1 MLGYLLA
8 RSGVD
13 VVVLE
18 KHGDF
23 LRDFRGDTI
32 HPSTLD
38 ILDQLGLADDFLA
51 LGPNLTRV
59 LRGQTPL
66 GSVALDFRR
75 LPTRFRYVAFIPQWD
90 FLEFLTEKGAQLP
103 DFHLRMN
110 SEAFDLILEEG
121 QVRGVRVCEP
131 GGELE
136 VRAPLTVAAD
146 GRGSVLRE
154 RAGLPLVVT
163 SPPVDV
169 LWFRLSRRPED
180 PEATLG
186 QVGSGGVM
194 VLLNRG
200 SYWQTAYTIPKGSF
214 QVLRASGLEALREAV
229 ATRAPELG
237 DRVGELTSWDQVKLL
252 TVQADRLTRWY
263 RAGLLC
269 IGDAAHAMS
278 PVGGVGINFAI
289 QDAVEAANRLAGPL
303 LAGQV
308 GTGELASVQRRRAWQ
323 VRAMQFM
330 QAQALKGALR
340 LAAPSGQTAPR
351 LAPLVLAAVT
361 RLPWVRDLPAR
372 LVGLGFRRV
381 RVRLPAAGAAL
392 SPARKAAPG
401 GASALRAGAGSPGRT
416 SPAPASPRPPAA
428 PRGR

>member
-1 MLGYLLA
+1 MLGLLLA

-18 KHGDF
+18 KHRDF

-32 HPSTLD
+32 HPSTLE
-38 ILDQLGLADDFLA
+38 ILDQLGLAEDFLA
-51 LGPNLTRV
+51 LRPNLTQV

-66 GSVALDFRR
+66 GPLAIDFRR
-75 LPTRFRYVAFIPQWD
+75 LPTRFRYVAFIPQSD
-90 FLEFLTEKGAQLP
+90 FLEFLTERAARLP
-103 DFHLRMN
+103 GFHLRMN
-110 SEAFDLILEEG
+110 SEAFDLVLEEG
-121 QVRGVRVCEP
+121 QVRGVRVHEP

-154 RAGLPLVVT
+154 RAGLPLVAT

-169 LWFRLSRRPED
+169 LWFRLSRRPDD
-180 PEATLG
+180 PDATLG
-186 QVGSGGVM
+186 RVGNGGVM

-214 QVLRASGLEALREAV
+214 QVLRAAGLEALREAV
-229 ATRAPELG
+229 AAQAPELA
-237 DRVGELTSWDQVKLL
+237 DRVLELTSWDQVKLL
-252 TVQADRLTRWY
+252 AVQANRLTTWY
-263 RAGLLC
+263 RPGLLC

-278 PVGGVGINFAI
+278 PVAGVGINFAI

-303 LAGQV
+303 LAGRV
-308 GTGELASVQRRRAWQ
+308 GIGQLASIQRRRAWQ
-323 VRAMQFM
+323 VGAMQFM
-330 QAQALKGALR
+330 QARALKGALR
-340 LAAPSGQTAPR
+340 LAAPSGQKAPR
-351 LAPLVLAAVT
+351 LARLALAAVGS
-361 RLPWVRDLPAR
+361 LPVLRDLPAR
-372 LVGLGFRRV
+372 LVGLGFTRV
-381 RVRLPAAGAAL
+381 RVRLPAAGAGISLAREAV
-392 SPARKAAPG
+392 PA
-401 GASALRAGAGSPGRT
+401 GASALRAGGGSPGRT